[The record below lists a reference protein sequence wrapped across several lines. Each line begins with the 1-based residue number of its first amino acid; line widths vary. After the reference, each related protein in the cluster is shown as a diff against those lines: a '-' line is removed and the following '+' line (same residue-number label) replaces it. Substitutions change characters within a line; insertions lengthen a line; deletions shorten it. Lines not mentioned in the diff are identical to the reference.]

1 MCIYVLLLHLT
12 LDRNLRFFV
21 GSKRVKN
28 YTHIY
33 LDQINIKVRVIKSGL
48 QNGTVTVMWEKV
60 EKANEYRV
68 GIVPRDAILGTG
80 KYNGTDLEATLTGLN
95 PTKEYKGN

>member
-1 MCIYVLLLHLT
+1 MC
-12 LDRNLRFFV
+12 
-21 GSKRVKN
+21 
-28 YTHIY
+28 
-33 LDQINIKVRVIKSGL
+33 QIIIKVRVIKSGL

-95 PTKEYKGN
+95 PIKEYKGNKSHMTLMT

>member
-1 MCIYVLLLHLT
+1 
-12 LDRNLRFFV
+12 
-21 GSKRVKN
+21 
-28 YTHIY
+28 
-33 LDQINIKVRVIKSGL
+33 
-48 QNGTVTVMWEKV
+48 MWEKV

-95 PTKEYKGN
+95 PTKEYKGNLSLIIVLIVVVILSYTF